1 MDVYY
6 DAIETFTSSLPASAD
21 AGVFSVFYFTSE
33 SFMIAPLSG
42 PDVTAEQLK
51 EFLAPLVDKL
61 EESNISYTS
70 HFEDF
75 DSYVEFYDAM
85 FAPIPVV
92 SLLLYRSMRNATLT
106 DERLGRNIVRRSF
119 HPQKRFH
126 KQPRWPYIR
135 LP

>member
-1 MDVYY
+1 
-6 DAIETFTSSLPASAD
+6 
-21 AGVFSVFYFTSE
+21 
-33 SFMIAPLSG
+33 MIAPLSG

-51 EFLAPLVDKL
+51 EFLAPLVGKL

-92 SLLLYRSMRNATLT
+92 SLLLYRFYEECYT
-106 DERLGRNIVRRSF
+106 
-119 HPQKRFH
+119 
-126 KQPRWPYIR
+126 Y
-135 LP
+135 